1 MMAETYMSN
10 TAWISH
16 SLDELGSRMYTYQ
29 AMYNDTIVAL
39 STPLGEGGI
48 GIVRLSG
55 PKALAIVD
63 KVFPRSLEDHCLV
76 YGYIVDPATDEIVDE
91 VLVSYMAAPHTYT
104 REDIVEINCHGGPSP
119 LQRVLDLV
127 LRYGARM
134 ANPGEFTLRAFKA
147 GMTRPPSR
155 WAMTRR

>member
-1 MMAETYMSN
+1 
-10 TAWISH
+10 
-16 SLDELGSRMYTYQ
+16 MYTYQ
-29 AMYNDTIVAL
+29 AMYNDTITAL

-55 PKALAIVD
+55 PDALAIAE
-63 KVFPRSLEDHCLV
+63 KVFHRSLKDRCLV
-76 YGYIVDPATDEIVDE
+76 YGYIIEPATDEIVDE

-127 LRYGARM
+127 LR
-134 ANPGEFTLRAFKA
+134 
-147 GMTRPPSR
+147 
-155 WAMTRR
+155 